1 MIKSYYFKR
10 DKIVIRDYSGKKMVL
25 ALIPCNLEYMI
36 DDLTEQI
43 EAPLDKL
50 MENEESLY
58 KKYINIMLIS
68 TMAEV
73 FLTFIVMYSF
83 MHASYIGV
91 YGGICLSLLLV
102 LFTSI
107 ISGICIHNIR
117 KASNRYR
124 IYEGREI
131 LIKKCDSLN
140 RKSNLV
146 DVY

>member
-1 MIKSYYFKR
+1 
-10 DKIVIRDYSGKKMVL
+10 
-25 ALIPCNLEYMI
+25 
-36 DDLTEQI
+36 
-43 EAPLDKL
+43 
-50 MENEESLY
+50 
-58 KKYINIMLIS
+58 MLIS

-73 FLTFIVMYSF
+73 FLTFIVMCSF